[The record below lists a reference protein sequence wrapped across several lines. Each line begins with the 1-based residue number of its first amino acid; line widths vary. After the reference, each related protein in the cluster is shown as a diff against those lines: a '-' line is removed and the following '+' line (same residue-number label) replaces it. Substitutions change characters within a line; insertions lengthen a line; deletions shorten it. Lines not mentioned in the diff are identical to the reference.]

1 MRQTFSISF
10 VCRDSKVNKQG
21 LAPLECSISI
31 NSTRVVFALPRKE
44 KPSTF
49 KKAMASS
56 RNTDLKRYT
65 SLIYAQLQEVVTN
78 LTSKGVDITAQ
89 SVKTAYFAKETKY
102 TLLDAINDYLTH
114 SKAKID
120 IDITLDCW
128 QKYRTAK
135 AFLTENFDCSKP
147 LDEITVGDLLDIKSK
162 LLKKYKP
169 NTANSY
175 LSRLRT
181 FFLHA
186 KNNGK
191 LLINPFSQMKIGRQ
205 KMEITYLTRD
215 QVNTIANK
223 DFGTQR
229 LNDIRDLFI
238 FQCLTALSYSDAQ
251 MLTAQDIKTDEQ
263 GRRYIQKRRKKTD
276 VEYTVLLLPMA
287 IGILERHNY
296 ILPRISNQK
305 MNSYL
310 KEIGTICGIEQTLHS
325 HLARHTAATLML
337 NSSIPIEIV
346 SKVLG
351 HSNIRITQAHYAKV
365 LDSTVLDQMSK
376 ML

>member
-10 VCRDSKVNKQG
+10 VCRDSKVNKAG

-44 KPSTF
+44 HPSTF
-49 KKAMASS
+49 KRSMASS

-65 SLIYAQLQEVVTN
+65 SLIYSQLQETITN
-78 LTSKGVDITAQ
+78 LTAKGIELTAQ
-89 SVKTAYFAKETKY
+89 NVKAAYFAKETKY
-102 TLLDAINDYLTH
+102 TVLDAINDYLNH

-120 IDITLDCW
+120 VDITLDCW
-128 QKYRTAK
+128 QKYRAAK
-135 AFLTENFDCSKP
+135 QFLTENFDCSKA
-147 LDEITVGDLLDIKSK
+147 LDEVTVGDLLEIKAK
-162 LLKKYKP
+162 LMKKYKP

-181 FFLHA
+181 FFLFA

-191 LLINPFSQMKIGRQ
+191 LAINPFSQMKIGRQ
-205 KMEITYLTRD
+205 KMEITYLTRE
-215 QVNTIANK
+215 QVNIIATK

-251 MLTAQDIKTDEQ
+251 MLEAQDIKVGEQ
-263 GRRYIQKRRKKTD
+263 GRKYIQKRRKKTD

-287 IGILERHNY
+287 LEILERHNY
-296 ILPRISNQK
+296 LLPRISNQK

-310 KEIGTICGIEQTLHS
+310 KEIGAICGIEQTLHS

-337 NSSIPIEIV
+337 NSGIPIEIV

-365 LDSTVLDQMSK
+365 LDTTVLEQMSK